1 MLSKD
6 SSGMPFVRK
15 LGSWPSV
22 RWTRFLA
29 RSRHSEV
36 DLSYRAVAANT
47 GCLCLCVVYLTS
59 QMQLDA
65 KKMEADARSYF
76 FGPFSRP
83 LLSTAVIRTWL
94 AKAVWPL

>member
-29 RSRHSEV
+29 RSRHNEV

-65 KKMEADARSYF
+65 KKWRLMQGVTFLALFPDHSF
-76 FGPFSRP
+76 P
-83 LLSTAVIRTWL
+83 LQ
-94 AKAVWPL
+94 